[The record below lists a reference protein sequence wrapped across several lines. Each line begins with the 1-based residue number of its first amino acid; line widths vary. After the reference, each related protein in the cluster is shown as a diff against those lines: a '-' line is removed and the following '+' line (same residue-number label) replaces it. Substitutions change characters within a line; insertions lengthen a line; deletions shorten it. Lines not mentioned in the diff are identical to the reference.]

1 MPTLATIGYEGATI
15 REVLDTLED
24 AKIDTLVDVRAV
36 AMSRRPGFAKS
47 ALSAHLGERGIEYLH
62 FRALG
67 TPAEGRAAARS
78 GRTEVMHRIFREH
91 LATDAAQ
98 AELSRLVDLVREGK
112 HVCILCFEADP
123 AKCHRRIVADALRE
137 KIRATIADLRPA
149 ADEAE

>member
-98 AELSRLVDLVREGK
+98 AELSRLVDLVSEGK

-123 AKCHRRIVADALRE
+123 AKCHRRIVADVLRE